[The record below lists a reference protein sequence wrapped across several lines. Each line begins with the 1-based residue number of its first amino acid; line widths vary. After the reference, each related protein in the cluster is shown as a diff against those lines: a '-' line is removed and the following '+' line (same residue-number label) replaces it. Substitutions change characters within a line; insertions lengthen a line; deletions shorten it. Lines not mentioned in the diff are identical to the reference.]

1 VYQATIRV
9 TGEDRSGML
18 QDITNAITGYRN
30 TNIRSVNIDAF
41 GSQFEGIITLYVEN
55 LDHLN
60 EIFTRIKRI
69 RGVRS
74 VSRFN
79 G

>member
-1 VYQATIRV
+1 
-9 TGEDRSGML
+9 ML
-18 QDITNAITGYRN
+18 HDITNAITGCRN

-41 GSQFEGIITLYVEN
+41 GSDFEGIITLYVQDLN
-55 LDHLN
+55 HLN
-60 EIFTRIKRI
+60 EIFARLHKI
-69 RGVRS
+69 RGVRT